1 MRGKLLNSIF
11 EFKMIVCNVF
21 LNLKSSLPPLKQKS
35 KVPITIKTSDCYLI
49 NINDYK
55 IIRNINRG
63 GFGIINLVQ
72 NKKTGE
78 QFAAKTNLIPN
89 KSQNKLFIS
98 REVRILSQIQH
109 CTVIQF

>member
-1 MRGKLLNSIF
+1 
-11 EFKMIVCNVF
+11 MIVFNVLQY
-21 LNLKSSLPPLKQKS
+21 LNMPKKSSLPPLKQKS